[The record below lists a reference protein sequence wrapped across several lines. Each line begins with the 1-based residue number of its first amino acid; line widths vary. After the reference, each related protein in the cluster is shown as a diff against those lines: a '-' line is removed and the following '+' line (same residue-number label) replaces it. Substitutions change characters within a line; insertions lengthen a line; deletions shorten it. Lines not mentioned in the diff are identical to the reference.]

1 MNIRWKRWAIGA
13 AGLLGLYAAAGFGL
27 VPWVIK
33 NQVPKIAQSELER
46 RGEVAEVS
54 FNPFT
59 LRLEAKDLKLSEAD
73 GAPLFG
79 VGGLVVDLDWIS
91 LPRRAWSLKEIR
103 LSSPSARLAIAK
115 DGRFN
120 IESLLATLDKKPR
133 EKSEGGMPRLIIE
146 RFALD
151 AGKVE
156 VRDEQAGYSN
166 TLTPIEF
173 ALDNFSTLP
182 DRTGP
187 YTFSTD
193 SARGGKVRWKGEAS
207 VNPIRGSGEFLV
219 ENASLPELAVYL
231 KSYAKVTLAAGKL
244 SLGLPYTFSYS
255 GGKLQASINGAKLA
269 LADLAVAHEG
279 AKDSFAT
286 LTRLNVNGIHAD
298 LAKRSATIDEVS
310 AGGGKL
316 GLRRD
321 AKGQLDLANLLAAS
335 PAQPASS
342 GAQVTVSQ
350 WKVGVKQVAFNEM
363 ALGVVDET
371 VNPPLQLS
379 ADKLQLR
386 MAVDAAQNNG
396 PPQVKVSSAQ
406 FSMENL
412 AMAGGA
418 QPVARVEKLGFA
430 DGEVDV
436 AARRAVLGR
445 LYAEGGEIKLA
456 RDAKG
461 QVNLL
466 SMLPKGGV
474 GEVPAKAAP
483 AEPGAPWT
491 ATVKEVELSKFAAD
505 VEDAETG
512 LKLRAQDINAKVE
525 GASSDLKQPLKFNA
539 GLNLREGGQFSA
551 QGRVVP
557 ATGALEADVRVKQL
571 GLGVAQ
577 PVLAKYVRLKL
588 AGGSVSAAGKL
599 TTGEAARRSAAM
611 RYVGSFEL
619 AGLVLNETD
628 GDLFAAWKSV
638 GADRLSLSVSPNRLE
653 IPELRIV
660 EPNAKLI
667 IEDDR
672 SFNAARLLVNQP
684 AASGASVQA
693 PAAAQ
698 APSAAA
704 AAPASPAPATPVA
717 DAAPAAKPAP
727 AKAKPDA
734 KPLPAAAPADAA
746 PPDTTDTFPVN
757 VRRVRIDNG
766 KLDFADLSLRPQF
779 GAKIHE
785 LSGVITGLASNRNTR
800 SQIELDGRVDEFG
813 SARIRG
819 ELNPFAPRDNTDVNV
834 VFKNVDMVSASPYA
848 MKFAGYKIAEGKIS
862 LDLKYR
868 VKDSQLNGDNQVVID
883 KLTLGE
889 RVDSPD
895 ALKLP
900 LELAIAILKDSDGRI
915 DLGVPVTGNMNDPQ
929 FSYGA
934 VIWKAI
940 GNVLTRI
947 VTAPF
952 RALGS
957 LFGVSG
963 EKMEAVDFDPGSSKL
978 LPPEREK
985 LKQISQVLA
994 KRDQLKLVA
1003 PAHYSEAA
1011 DGAALR
1017 VRLVRLE
1024 VNKRAGIKVPEGE
1037 EPGPLDVQDRHVR
1050 SALRELYT
1058 ERFGKAEYDKVKA
1071 EAERASPAAKPAPDD
1086 EKKAGGGAMA
1096 NAASR
1101 RAGDEPGGKPPA
1113 DAEQPAAKP
1122 ADKPG
1127 DKPDSMSILQR
1138 VTRFAA
1144 GEPQVADATEFYR
1157 KLRERIEQSQRLPP
1171 DALTQLG
1178 NERAKAVVAALT
1190 EAGVDAARLSAGAP
1204 EKVDSAPG
1212 KAVPLKLA
1220 LAGK

>member
-91 LPRRAWSLKEIR
+91 LPRRAWSLAEIR
-103 LSSPSARLAIAK
+103 ISAPSARLAIAK

-120 IESLLATLDKKPR
+120 IEALLATLDKKPR

-166 TLTPIEF
+166 TLAPIEF

-231 KSYAKVTLAAGKL
+231 KSYAKVTVAAGKL

-255 GGKLQASINGAKLA
+255 GGKLEASINGAKLA

-298 LAKRSATIDEVS
+298 LTKRSATIEEVS

-335 PAQPASS
+335 PAQPVSS

-350 WKVGVKQVAFNEM
+350 WKVGVKQVAFNEL
-363 ALGVVDET
+363 AVGVVDET
-371 VNPPLQLS
+371 VSPPLQLS

-386 MAVDAAQNNG
+386 MAVDAEQNNG
-396 PPQVKVSSAQ
+396 PPQVKVSGAQ

-418 QPVARVEKLGFA
+418 QPVARVSKLGFA

-461 QVNLL
+461 QINLL
-466 SMLPKGGV
+466 SMLPKGSV
-474 GEVPAKAAP
+474 GDAPAKAAP

-491 ATVKEVELSKFAAD
+491 ATIKEVELSKFAAD
-505 VEDAETG
+505 LEDADTG
-512 LKLRAQDINAKVE
+512 LRLRAQDINAKVE
-525 GASSDLKQPLKFNA
+525 GASSDLKQSLKFNA

-551 QGRVVP
+551 QGKLVP
-557 ATGALEADVRVKQL
+557 ATGAVEADVRVKQL
-571 GLGVAQ
+571 GLGIAQ

-588 AGGSVSAAGKL
+588 ASGSVSAAGKL
-599 TTGEAARRSAAM
+599 TMGEAARRTAAV
-611 RYVGSFEL
+611 RYVGSFEV

-653 IPELRIV
+653 IPELRVV

-672 SFNAARLLVNQP
+672 SFNATRLLVNQP
-684 AASGASVQA
+684 ATGGASVQA
-693 PAAAQ
+693 PAPAA
-698 APSAAA
+698 PVA
-704 AAPASPAPATPVA
+704 AAPPAGQPVVAS
-717 DAAPAAKPAP
+717 AAPAVPSTSKAAGKSAP
-727 AKAKPDA
+727 SG
-734 KPLPAAAPADAA
+734 AAASATDAA
-746 PPDTTDTFPVN
+746 PPDATDTFPVSL
-757 VRRVRIDNG
+757 RRVRIDNG

-834 VFKNVDMVSASPYA
+834 VFKNVDMVSASPYT

-985 LKQISQVLA
+985 LKQIAQVLA
-994 KRDQLKLVA
+994 KRNQLKLVA

-1024 VNKRAGIKVPEGE
+1024 VNKRAGIKLAEGE

-1058 ERFGKAEYDKVKA
+1058 ERFGKAEYDKIKA

-1096 NAASR
+1096 NAASK

-1113 DAEQPAAKP
+1113 EAEQPAAKP

-1127 DKPDSMSILQR
+1127 DKPEGMSILQR

-1157 KLRERIEQSQRLPP
+1157 KLRERIEQNQPLPP

-1190 EAGVDAARLSAGAP
+1190 EAGVEASRLSAGAP